1 MFHFKKK
8 ESHSQRLIDYPNTGI
23 FIQNP
28 LMLKQLNLI
37 QLDSH
42 HLQLIRAVKDDII
55 VEIDDIVNL
64 YYESIEKIEQF
75 RKIIGERSSSER
87 LKKTLT
93 THLIELLEARI
104 DDKYIEHRRH
114 ISIMHVKIGLTTEW
128 YLAAFHKIETYIR
141 QLIYKIEMPQLQK
154 EQTIDALSKI
164 CNFEQQLVLQEYEKE
179 ATKVTEQQQMQIKLE
194 VKQNIGTVANKL
206 KGQSESTNLAV
217 TNLVDN
223 TRSVTAYLSS
233 SVKEAEGTKQAS
245 LKGYEQMQLLSQ
257 HTAEINDRT
266 IEMTK
271 MVQVLDDS
279 STEIYKVIEI
289 VKGIAGQT
297 NLLALNSAI
306 EAARAG
312 EHGKGFAVVA
322 DEVRKLA
329 EQSKKSA
336 TSIVSLT
343 LEIKADTENVERAV
357 TDSLASVLDGVEIIT
372 EAGESFTS
380 IAKAV
385 NVMSTQI
392 EEISATSEQISAS
405 AEQVSASVNE
415 IANGA
420 SESSGN
426 LEMISAAVEEQTATM
441 QQVSAVAVTL
451 SERAQDLQHEIHQFK
466 VK

>member
-55 VEIDDIVNL
+55 VKIDDIVNL

-329 EQSKKSA
+329 DQTKNSVEQIAKLIGESSNV
-336 TSIVSLT
+336 TSEVINSIYHIQQLVHHGMDRN
-343 LEIKADTENVERAV
+343 EQ
-357 TDSLASVLDGVEIIT
+357 SLASFENISSAIDTTITDFRSASEQVEQLAKIVEGI
-372 EAGESFTS
+372 GESSDLLENAANQLKDT
-380 IAKAV
+380 
-385 NVMSTQI
+385 I
-392 EEISATSEQISAS
+392 ET
-405 AEQVSASVNE
+405 
-415 IANGA
+415 
-420 SESSGN
+420 
-426 LEMISAAVEEQTATM
+426 
-441 QQVSAVAVTL
+441 
-451 SERAQDLQHEIHQFK
+451 F
-466 VK
+466 

>member
-75 RKIIGERSSSER
+75 RKIIEERSSSER

-194 VKQNIGTVANKL
+194 VKQNIGTVANEL

-245 LKGYEQMQLLSQ
+245 LEGYEQMQLLSQ

-329 EQSKKSA
+329 DQTKNSVEQIAKLIGESSNV
-336 TSIVSLT
+336 TSEVINSIYHIQQLVHHGMDRN
-343 LEIKADTENVERAV
+343 EQ
-357 TDSLASVLDGVEIIT
+357 SLASFENISSAIDTTITDFRSASEQVEQLAKIVEGI
-372 EAGESFTS
+372 GESSDLLENAANQLKDT
-380 IAKAV
+380 
-385 NVMSTQI
+385 I
-392 EEISATSEQISAS
+392 ET
-405 AEQVSASVNE
+405 
-415 IANGA
+415 
-420 SESSGN
+420 
-426 LEMISAAVEEQTATM
+426 
-441 QQVSAVAVTL
+441 
-451 SERAQDLQHEIHQFK
+451 F
-466 VK
+466 

>member
-75 RKIIGERSSSER
+75 RKIIEERSSSER

-141 QLIYKIEMPQLQK
+141 QLIYKIEMPQMQK

-194 VKQNIGTVANKL
+194 VKQNIGTVANEL

-329 EQSKKSA
+329 DQTKNSVEQIAKLIGESSNV
-336 TSIVSLT
+336 TSEVINSIYHIQQLVHHGMDRN
-343 LEIKADTENVERAV
+343 EQ
-357 TDSLASVLDGVEIIT
+357 SLASFENISSAIDTTITDFRSASEQVEQLAKIVEGI
-372 EAGESFTS
+372 GESSDLLENAANQLKDT
-380 IAKAV
+380 
-385 NVMSTQI
+385 I
-392 EEISATSEQISAS
+392 ET
-405 AEQVSASVNE
+405 
-415 IANGA
+415 
-420 SESSGN
+420 
-426 LEMISAAVEEQTATM
+426 
-441 QQVSAVAVTL
+441 
-451 SERAQDLQHEIHQFK
+451 F
-466 VK
+466 